1 MENNTQKT
9 EEKYMPPG
17 MKGYAITDNSG
28 SIIEK
33 NGAVSNS
40 LDQYAAYFNQLGNLL
55 ADSLGFSGCEEMILL
70 GKSRHALCMEIDELH
85 YAAVYQA
92 KSEHLEISQFIRE
105 KGEENDVLA

>member
-1 MENNTQKT
+1 MEHNTQKA

-17 MKGYAITDNSG
+17 MYGYAITDNSG

-33 NGAVSNS
+33 NGTVSNS
-40 LDQYAAYFNQLGNLL
+40 LDQYAAYFNQLGDLL
-55 ADSLGFSGCEEMILL
+55 GDSLGFNGYEEMILL

-85 YAAVYQA
+85 YAATYKTKA
-92 KSEHLEISQFIRE
+92 DHLEISQFIRE

>member
-1 MENNTQKT
+1 MDDNTENT

-17 MKGYAITDNSG
+17 MYGYAITDNSG
-28 SIIEK
+28 SIVEK
-33 NGAVSNS
+33 NGTVSNS

-55 ADSLGFSGCEEMILL
+55 ADSLGFTECEAMTLL

-85 YAAVYQA
+85 YATVYKA
-92 KSEHLEISQFIRE
+92 KADRREIAQFIRE